1 MSTKISLQQR
11 TSDQALQEWY
21 TTTLKPDLEKT
32 EQQRVRTL
40 GWVYLAFAVAGLA
53 LLPILFLDELQGWL
67 ELAAKGGFIAG
78 AATGGLL
85 LQRLRNQLKQ
95 SLVTNVCTY
104 LGMTHTAKPDHYPL
118 DSFVRAG
125 ILPANYQRA
134 RLEDKITGCH
144 DGVKFSLCETR
155 LSTTRI
161 KDQNQGTTRTH
172 TLFQGILLQFSFN
185 KSFTGHTRILA
196 KTGRISSLL
205 SLEQIE
211 PSQRGEPVFLEDPRF
226 NELFTV
232 YSTDQIEARYLL
244 TPGFMERL
252 LELDELLG
260 DTRRGKGSNLYAGFI
275 GGNLLIAIRT
285 TQNRFEGGSLFENVV
300 QFTRVEDLLKE
311 IRLIHATIETLN
323 LENTSQV

>member
-1 MSTKISLQQR
+1 M
-11 TSDQALQEWY
+11 
-21 TTTLKPDLEKT
+21 
-32 EQQRVRTL
+32 
-40 GWVYLAFAVAGLA
+40 FAPSV
-53 LLPILFLDELQGWL
+53 E
-67 ELAAKGGFIAG
+67 
-78 AATGGLL
+78 
-85 LQRLRNQLKQ
+85 
-95 SLVTNVCTY
+95 
-104 LGMTHTAKPDHYPL
+104 AKPGNQWRTPGHDY
-118 DSFVRAG
+118 SQARS
-125 ILPANYQRA
+125 LPADLRPRRNLANYQRA

-285 TQNRFEGGSLFENVV
+285 TQNGLKRSLFENVIRS
-300 QFTRVEDLLKE
+300 RVEDPKNCSFMPPSKLESGKYQPGLSRATSHDTPKHSMQLLPSRT
-311 IRLIHATIETLN
+311 IIHHFLPAGRLWLKPKQSLQMTVAFRVLFPIFQPAPR
-323 LENTSQV
+323 